1 MKLLEVGQ
9 VIDLSIRRNA
19 KELTQ
24 LGNDRLEGMSW
35 LNNKFYEIKKLN
47 WKTVPANQVYK
58 GLVKQAD
65 QFAEFYVVFM
75 QNSEKFFD
83 KADEYVNNISNS
95 DLPDNI
101 YNELQAVIMSN
112 VQNRLEF
119 TQTELEN
126 LFDAVSTQMTP
137 NMSQAISQRAN
148 KHYKSSIK
156 NESFYDNLW
165 GRPRT

>member
-1 MKLLEVGQ
+1 MILLEVGQ
-9 VIDLSIRRNA
+9 VIDLSIRSNA

-101 YNELQAVIMSN
+101 YNELQAVIMSK
-112 VQNRLEF
+112 F
-119 TQTELEN
+119 
-126 LFDAVSTQMTP
+126 
-137 NMSQAISQRAN
+137 
-148 KHYKSSIK
+148 
-156 NESFYDNLW
+156 
-165 GRPRT
+165 